1 MKKIDL
7 PDCRQ
12 GREDKIIDY
21 KIRVNI
27 YNFKSI
33 EIAKSNM

>member
-1 MKKIDL
+1 MKKINL

-12 GREDKIIDY
+12 GREDRIIDY
-21 KIRVNI
+21 KIRVNS

-33 EIAKSNM
+33 ETAKSNM